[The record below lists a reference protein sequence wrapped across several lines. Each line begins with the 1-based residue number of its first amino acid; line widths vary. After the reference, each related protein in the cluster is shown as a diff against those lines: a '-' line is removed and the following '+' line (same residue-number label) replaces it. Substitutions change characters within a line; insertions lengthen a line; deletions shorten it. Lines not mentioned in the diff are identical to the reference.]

1 MTLNEINRLLD
12 GTGIRVHEFLD
23 NNPACEKYVNT
34 TFSQDDFTIETMVP
48 YVYRRSNLFWETSE
62 EVANYLKSLKKY
74 FTREYIDNWCSKESS
89 QLANRK
95 SKKNQYLRILLNSKC
110 NVLTPNK
117 FPSVKNPQKLIQ
129 EIKDMGYVV
138 SVLRGEIIDHN
149 VQTRYWI
156 LPIPKTSCVTYE
168 KMSKNFRQHVIDI
181 LGEIDVYEGKRGVG
195 LLPDH
200 KFSEIRWDEN
210 VPELNPVDMAP
221 EKVRHKF
228 QMMTT
233 QRNQQK
239 REVCRKCFK
248 TGVRGR
254 IFGLNFYYEG
264 TEMWDPNIPKTG
276 KEAERGCVG
285 CPWYDIQKWRE
296 EVQKKLNQ

>member
-1 MTLNEINRLLD
+1 MTLNEINLLLE
-12 GTGIRVHEFLD
+12 GTGISVYEFLD

-34 TFSQDDFTIETMVP
+34 TFCHNDFSIKTMVP
-48 YVYRRSNLFWETSE
+48 YVYRRSGLFCETSE
-62 EVANYLKSLKKY
+62 EVAKYLKSLKQY
-74 FTREYIDNWCSKESS
+74 FTRDYIENWCRQESR
-89 QLANRK
+89 LAAGE
-95 SKKNQYLRILLNSKC
+95 SKKNKYLRILLNSKC
-110 NVLTPNK
+110 NVLTPQD

-138 SVLRGEIIDHN
+138 SVLRGKIKNHI

-156 LPIPKTSCVTYE
+156 LPIPKTRCVTYE
-168 KMSKNFRQHVIDI
+168 KMSKKFRQHVIDI
-181 LGEIDVYEGKRGVG
+181 LGEIDVYEGKKGVG

-210 VPELNPVDMAP
+210 VPEENPVDMAP

-248 TGVRGR
+248 TDERGK
-254 IFGLNFYYEG
+254 IFGLNYYYEG
-264 TEMWDPNIPKTG
+264 TDKWDPNITKTG

-296 EVQKKLNQ
+296 ELQKKLNH